1 MKVKA
6 YYYFFA
12 FLIFL
17 TVRFF
22 ATGFFA
28 LTDFF
33 TTFFTVFF
41 TFFTGFFVTFFFVFV
56 ATMNISPPFN
66 RCLCFITYTF
76 NMRRIKSEIQ

>member
-12 FLIFL
+12 FLVFL

-28 LTDFF
+28 
-33 TTFFTVFF
+33 FTVFF
-41 TFFTGFFVTFFFVFV
+41 TAFFTGFLTIFFTGFFTFFTAFFTDFFATVFLV
-56 ATMNISPPFN
+56 FFGAMDEFT
-66 RCLCFITYTF
+66 TF
-76 NMRRIKSEIQ
+76 Q